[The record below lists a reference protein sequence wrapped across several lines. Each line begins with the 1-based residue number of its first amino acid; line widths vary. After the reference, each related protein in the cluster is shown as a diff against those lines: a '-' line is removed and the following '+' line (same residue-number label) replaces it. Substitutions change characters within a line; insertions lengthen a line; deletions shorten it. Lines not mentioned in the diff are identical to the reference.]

1 MPTPAREQYLALKAQ
16 HPDAL
21 LWFRMGDFYEL
32 FDDDAIVASRE
43 LHLTLTSREF
53 GRGERVPMAG
63 VPHHAPDAYLAR
75 LVGKGH
81 RRAGAGQGSPPRPRL
96 VDRVIP
102 RAGPAGRAP

>member
-1 MPTPAREQYLALKAQ
+1 RCYNCAHAHGRARGHDRARDHASEDGMPTPARQQYLDLKAQ

-32 FDDDAIVASRE
+32 FDEDAQTAARE

-63 VPHHAPDAYLAR
+63 VPHHASDAYLAR
-75 LVGKGH
+75 L
-81 RRAGAGQGSPPRPRL
+81 
-96 VDRVIP
+96 
-102 RAGPAGRAP
+102 